1 MQCPA
6 TGALVPRRVVLAMMG
21 TGFVFGFAREMEAA
35 VSFPCA
41 EAPGLPAYDPTI
53 WCRIDGDGS
62 VTVHIIRAEMGQHI
76 GTALARMLAE
86 ELEADWSRVRIEQV
100 DSDKKWGEMVT
111 GGSWSV
117 WMSWDVLGRA
127 GAAARITLT
136 EAGAALLA
144 VSPSDCVARN
154 GTVIVGSR
162 SISYGDIVTRAQ
174 PNRQF
179 TADELKTIALKSPAE
194 RRLIGKSVGAL
205 DIPAKTNGSGI
216 YGIDVKI
223 DGMVYA
229 RPKLPPTRNGSKVV
243 SIDDSAARGIPG
255 YLQSIALDDPS
266 DTAPGWVMVYAK
278 TWWAAVKAADQVVA
292 KWTPG
297 PGDNVSEQDL
307 QDRAE
312 ELITSPSGGVY
323 LFNDPGVDQAFE
335 AAASKLEATYT
346 TSTVLH
352 MHLEPLNAVALWRD
366 GVWEIHTGCQW
377 PTLILP
383 VVARALGQPQEQIV
397 LKSYLLGG
405 GFGRRLSP
413 DYAVPIAL
421 ASKAIGGKPVKV
433 LLTRE
438 DDTQYDTARSPS
450 VQVLRMAF
458 DADKHITAMQHHAA
472 AGWPTLANAPGF
484 MAKGIG
490 GTPYDQF
497 AISGADHWYDVG
509 AFRVRALLNDLANS
523 TYRPGW
529 LRSVGPGWTNWALES
544 FMDEVAHSIG
554 TDPVAFRIALLNG
567 RGRNAGT
574 APNSVGGALR
584 QRAVVQRLAEKV
596 EWGKPLPQG
605 YGLGLASSFGQER
618 GMPTWIGC
626 AALVQVDRTT
636 GRVRCERLT
645 LVVDAGTIVDPDGAL
660 AQTQGAALWGLSMAL
675 HEGSAFRNGAPV
687 DRNLDSYTPLRMADT
702 PEVQVEFLPS
712 TEKPTGL
719 GEPATTVIAPA
730 IGNAIFRAVG
740 VRIRHLPIRAADV
753 HTALRSA

>member
-1 MQCPA
+1 M
-6 TGALVPRRVVLAMMG
+6 VG
-21 TGFVFGFAREMEAA
+21 TGLVFGFSREAEAM
-35 VSFPCA
+35 VSFPGS
-41 EAPGLPAYDPTI
+41 EAMGESAYDPTI
-53 WCRIDGDGS
+53 WCRIDGDDT

-76 GTALARMLAE
+76 GTALARILAE

-117 WMSWDVLGRA
+117 WLSWDVLGRA
-127 GAAARITLT
+127 GAAARIALI
-136 EAGAALLA
+136 EAGASLLG
-144 VSPSDCVARN
+144 VGPKDCSARN
-154 GTVIVGSR
+154 GMVIAGPQ
-162 SISYGDIVTRAQ
+162 SISYGNIVTRAR

-179 TADELKTIALKSPAE
+179 SADELRMIALKPAAE
-194 RRLIGKSVGAL
+194 RRLLGKPVDAL

-223 DGMVYA
+223 DGMVHA

-243 SIDDSAARGIPG
+243 SIDDSAARAIPG
-255 YLQSIALDDPS
+255 YLQSIALNDPS
-266 DTAPGWVMVYAK
+266 DISPGWVMVYAK
-278 TWWAAVKAADQVVA
+278 TWWAAVKAADQVVV

-297 PGDNVSEQDL
+297 PGDTVSEQDL
-307 QDRAE
+307 QDRARA
-312 ELITSPSGGVY
+312 LIASPAGGVY
-323 LFNDPGVDQAFE
+323 LFNDPGVDPAFQ
-335 AAASKLEATYT
+335 AAASSLEATYT
-346 TSTVLH
+346 TSTALH
-352 MHLEPLNAVALWRD
+352 MHLEPLNGVALERD

-383 VVARALGQPQEQIV
+383 VVAKALGRPQEQIV

-421 ASKAIGGKPVKV
+421 ASKEIGGKPVKV

-438 DDTQYDTARSPS
+438 DDTHYDAPRSPS
-450 VQVLRMAF
+450 VQLLRMAF
-458 DADKHITAMQHHAA
+458 DANKRVTAMQHHAA
-472 AGWPTLANAPGF
+472 AGWPTLANARGF
-484 MAKGIG
+484 MEKGIG
-490 GTPYDQF
+490 GASYDQF

-509 AFRVRALLNDLANS
+509 AFRVRAVLNDLANS
-523 TYRPGW
+523 TFRPGW
-529 LRSVGPGWTNWALES
+529 LRSVGPGWTNWAVES
-544 FMDEVAHSIG
+544 FVDEAAHSIG
-554 TDPVAFRIALLNG
+554 VDPVAFRIGLLNG

-596 EWGKPLPQG
+596 EWGKPLPKG

-618 GMPTWIGC
+618 KMPTWIGC
-626 AALVQVDRTT
+626 AALVQVDLRT
-636 GRVRCERLT
+636 GQVHCERLT
-645 LVVDAGTIVDPDGAL
+645 LVVDAGTVVDPGGAL
-660 AQTQGAALWGLSMAL
+660 AQTEGGALWGLSMAL
-675 HEGSAFRNGAPV
+675 HEGSAFRNGLPV

-702 PEVQVEFLPS
+702 PEVEVEFLPS

-719 GEPATTVIAPA
+719 GEPATTVVAPA

-740 VRIRHLPIRAADV
+740 VRLRHLPIRAADV
-753 HTALRSA
+753 RAALKPA